1 MSAAL
6 DVRKCFALAS
16 LFACGQSDGVRVA
29 QKCAV
34 RSIARKPRCPQKKE
48 KARKVRAY
56 LFVVRS
62 TQNKWVLTHL
72 VRCTDTACL
81 FVCYVRCA
89 RPRQML
95 RACLS
100 LRLRSAETCSSAIVT
115 EGQSR
120 ATDGARPNNAS
131 IVACKLFDLQGEFKF
146 GVRKKKKKH
155 EQSSCLSFCG
165 AVTET

>member
-34 RSIARKPRCPQKKE
+34 RSIARKPRCPQKKKKHE
-48 KARKVRAY
+48 QSSCLSFCGAVYAK
-56 LFVVRS
+56 
-62 TQNKWVLTHL
+62 QMVLSH
-72 VRCTDTACL
+72 RCFALDTACPICL
-81 FVCYVRCA
+81 LC
-89 RPRQML
+89 PL
-95 RACLS
+95 RLMSANA
-100 LRLRSAETCSSAIVT
+100 LRLRLSLLAVSRT
-115 EGQSR
+115 ESELR
-120 ATDGARPNNAS
+120 KNAPCEVS
-131 IVACKLFDLQGEFKF
+131 HASL